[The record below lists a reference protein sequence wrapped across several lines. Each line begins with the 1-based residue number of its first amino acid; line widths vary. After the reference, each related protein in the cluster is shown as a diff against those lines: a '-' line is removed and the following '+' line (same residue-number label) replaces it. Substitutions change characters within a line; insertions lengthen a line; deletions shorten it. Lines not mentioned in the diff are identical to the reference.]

1 MITNQVIKRPM
12 GNFLVEQRTKDSMF
26 NATNL
31 LKQWNEFV
39 EVNKVEAQK
48 FGYVKKELKDYL
60 DNKTTQEFVKA
71 LANEENLHGGKVP
84 M

>member
-1 MITNQVIKRPM
+1 MITNQVMKRPM

-39 EVNKVEAQK
+39 
-48 FGYVKKELKDYL
+48 Y
-60 DNKTTQEFVKA
+60 QEF
-71 LANEENLHGGKVP
+71 
-84 M
+84 